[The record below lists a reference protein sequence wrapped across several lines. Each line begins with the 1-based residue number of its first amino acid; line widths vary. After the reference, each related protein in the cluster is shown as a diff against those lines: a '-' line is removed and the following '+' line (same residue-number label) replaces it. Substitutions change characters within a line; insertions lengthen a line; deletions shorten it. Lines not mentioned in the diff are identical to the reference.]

1 MKEYKIYGG
10 LKYLIH
16 DGKKPSFQIYMLSRK
31 KNKKEKKIQKNN
43 PQKNNP
49 QKNKLTQYNII

>member
-16 DGKKPSFQIYMLSRK
+16 DGKTPVFRFICYQEEKTKKYTRK
-31 KNKKEKKIQKNN
+31 VRGRRRRRTLRRRKI
-43 PQKNNP
+43 
-49 QKNKLTQYNII
+49 KLTE

>member
-16 DGKKPSFQIYMLSRK
+16 DGKKPVFRFVSYEEK
-31 KNKKEKKIQKNN
+31 KNKKTKKR
-43 PQKNNP
+43 
-49 QKNKLTQYNII
+49 NKKRRKTRKIKL

>member
-16 DGKKPSFQIYMLSRK
+16 DGKKPVFRFVSYE
-31 KNKKEKKIQKNN
+31 EKKKKKTKKKKIYRKNTR
-43 PQKNNP
+43 KVRG
-49 QKNKLTQYNII
+49 K